1 MSKYLGRIFV
11 FATVLLVTARYS
23 AAQSIII
30 DPSIDLAKNGS
41 SLGLLISGANLTS
54 SSANTLG
61 GPGHFSVGVSGT
73 LSHPSF
79 KGIQGGGS
87 ASSGSMAGILRLG
100 VMEGTSLGPSVHGIG
115 SVDLYLRLGK
125 LYTNGYKSSDTGF
138 WGMGTRIGI
147 LRNSILTP
155 AVSLCMGYSRTGKFN
170 LSEVI
175 YGTHPG
181 SGKTNISTWSIRCDV
196 SKNFFF
202 LTPMAGI
209 GVNRNRIK
217 GDSIVED
224 INNLN
229 PDKIYIA
236 PEGFKTSGS
245 DLVYYAGV
253 EWNIFL
259 LRLGLELGRTGGE
272 TFGGLQLRLAI

>member
-1 MSKYLGRIFV
+1 MSKYLGRIAV
-11 FATVLLVTARYS
+11 VATVFLFTARFV
-23 AAQSIII
+23 AAQSITI
-30 DPSIDLAKNGS
+30 DPSLDLAENGS

-61 GPGHFSVGVSGT
+61 GLGHFSVGISGT

-87 ASSGSMAGILRLG
+87 ASSGSLAGVFRIG
-100 VMEGTSLGPSVHGIG
+100 IMEGTTFSPGIHGIG

-125 LYTNGYKSSDTGF
+125 LYTNGYNSSDAGF
-138 WGMGTRIGI
+138 WGLGTRIGV

-175 YGTHPG
+175 YGRHPG
-181 SGKTNISTWSIRCDV
+181 SGETDISTWSFRCDV

-202 LTPMAGI
+202 LTPLAGI
-209 GVNRNRIK
+209 GLNRNRIE
-217 GDSIVED
+217 GDGIGGE

-229 PDKIYIA
+229 PGTVYIA
-236 PEGFKTSGS
+236 PEGYKYSATE
-245 DLVYYAGV
+245 LVYYAGV
-253 EWNIFL
+253 EWNFFL
-259 LRLGLELGRTGGE
+259 MRLGLELGRTGGE
-272 TFGGLQLRLAI
+272 TFGGMQVRIAF